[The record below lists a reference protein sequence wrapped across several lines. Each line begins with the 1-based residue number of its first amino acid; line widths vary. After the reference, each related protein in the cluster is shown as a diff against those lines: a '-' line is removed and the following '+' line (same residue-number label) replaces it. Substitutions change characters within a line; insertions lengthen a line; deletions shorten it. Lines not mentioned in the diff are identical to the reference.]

1 MVVEV
6 AEFEFVEDFVFSF
19 EKRYGRQPLG
29 PGSKV
34 HPVFL
39 PSLFSLPLKALLSVR
54 APSRNVHNKA
64 KHRQTGRFCQIFSAF
79 PFLATLN
86 LQFKIIDPS

>member
-29 PGSKV
+29 SGSKAY
-34 HPVFL
+34 PVFL
-39 PSLFSLPLKALLSVR
+39 PSLYLHSL
-54 APSRNVHNKA
+54 
-64 KHRQTGRFCQIFSAF
+64 
-79 PFLATLN
+79 
-86 LQFKIIDPS
+86 